1 MCHDPVINTG
11 LVKKVEILEMSRRAK
26 FAVVT
31 LWVALIL
38 GAMAA
43 MAAIAPA
50 GVSRAA
56 APPSYRQADT
66 TARYRLD
73 SSQSK
78 FFAHGLRGG
87 LLWFKGHEHLVAARE
102 FSGEA
107 QLNSVSL
114 AASSLQLTVQTDS
127 MAETSD
133 AFTEPQKQII
143 NKELREIVLE
153 PAKYPEIVFRSSSV
167 SGKSLGTGQY
177 DLKIAGALTLHGVTR
192 PIVIPAK
199 VTVSGSDL
207 RAVGEFSIDRSDF
220 NVKATSAF
228 HGMVRVRKKVK
239 FTFDI
244 VGHRV

>member
-1 MCHDPVINTG
+1 MLP
-11 LVKKVEILEMSRRAK
+11 
-26 FAVVT
+26 
-31 LWVALIL
+31 
-38 GAMAA
+38 
-43 MAAIAPA
+43 AAIETNA
-50 GVSRAA
+50 
-56 APPSYRQADT
+56 RQPVAQAT
-66 TARYRLD
+66 STQRYRLD

-78 FFAHGLRGG
+78 FIAHALRGG

-114 AASSLQLTVQTDS
+114 AASSLQLSVRTDS

-167 SGKSLGTGQY
+167 NGKSLGSGRY
-177 DLKIAGALTLHGVTR
+177 DLKIKGSLTLHGVTR

-199 VTVSGSDL
+199 VTVTGNDL

-228 HGMVRVRKKVK
+228 HGMVRVRKRVK

-244 VGHRV
+244 VGHKV

>member
-1 MCHDPVINTG
+1 
-11 LVKKVEILEMSRRAK
+11 MSTRRKLAIAT
-26 FAVVT
+26 F
-31 LWVALIL
+31 WGALTIGAL
-38 GAMAA
+38 SAMA
-43 MAAIAPA
+43 PA
-50 GVSRAA
+50 DVSRAA
-56 APPSYRQADT
+56 APSPPSHSQANT

-78 FFAHGLRGG
+78 FIAHGLRGG

-107 QLNSVSL
+107 QLDSVSL
-114 AASSLQLTVQTDS
+114 AASSLQLIVKTDS
-127 MAETSD
+127 MVETSD

-143 NKELREIVLE
+143 NKELREIAFE

-167 SGKSLGTGQY
+167 SGKSLGAGQY
-177 DLKIAGALTLHGVTR
+177 NLKIAGALTLHGVTR
-192 PIVIPAK
+192 QIVIPAK
-199 VTVSGSDL
+199 VTVSGNDL

-244 VGHRV
+244 VGHRI

>member
-1 MCHDPVINTG
+1 
-11 LVKKVEILEMSRRAK
+11 MSPRRK
-26 FAVVT
+26 LAVVLFWGALTIGT
-31 LWVALIL
+31 LS
-38 GAMAA
+38 AM
-43 MAAIAPA
+43 APA
-50 GVSRAA
+50 GVSRAPA
-56 APPSYRQADT
+56 TSDRQTNT
-66 TARYRLD
+66 TGRYRLD

-78 FFAHGLRGG
+78 FIAHGLRGG

-107 QLNSVSL
+107 QLDSASL
-114 AASSLQLTVQTDS
+114 AASSLQLSVRTDS

-143 NKELREIVLE
+143 NKELREIVFE

-167 SGKSLGTGQY
+167 SGKSLGAGQY
-177 DLKIAGALTLHGVTR
+177 DLRIAGALTLHGVTR
-192 PIVIPAK
+192 QIVIPAK
-199 VTVSGSDL
+199 VTVNGNDL

-244 VGHRV
+244 IGHRT

>member
-1 MCHDPVINTG
+1 
-11 LVKKVEILEMSRRAK
+11 MSTRRK
-26 FAVVT
+26 LAVVVFWGT
-31 LWVALIL
+31 LTIGALS
-38 GAMAA
+38 AM
-43 MAAIAPA
+43 APA

-56 APPSYRQADT
+56 APSNRQTNT

-78 FFAHGLRGG
+78 FIAHALRGG
-87 LLWFKGHEHLVAARE
+87 LFWFKGHEHLVAARE

-107 QLNSVSL
+107 QLNSASL
-114 AASSLQLTVQTDS
+114 AASSLQLSVQTDS
-127 MAETSD
+127 MVETSD

-153 PAKYPEIVFRSSSV
+153 PGKYPEIVFRSNSV
-167 SGKSLGTGQY
+167 SGKTPGSGQY
-177 DLKIAGALTLHGVTR
+177 DLNIAGALTLHGVTR
-192 PIVIPAK
+192 SIVIPAK
-199 VTVSGSDL
+199 VTVSGNDL

-244 VGHRV
+244 VGHRI

>member
-1 MCHDPVINTG
+1 
-11 LVKKVEILEMSRRAK
+11 MSRRAK
-26 FAVVT
+26 LAVVI
-31 LWVALIL
+31 LWGALSL

-43 MAAIAPA
+43 IAGIVP
-50 GVSRAA
+50 VSLSRAT
-56 APPSYRQADT
+56 PRSHRQANT
-66 TARYRLD
+66 AARYRLD

-78 FFAHGLRGG
+78 FIAHALRSG

-114 AASSLQLTVQTDS
+114 AASSLQLSVRTDS

-167 SGKSLGTGQY
+167 SGKSLGSGQY
-177 DLKIAGALTLHGVTR
+177 DLKIKGALTLHGVTR

-199 VTVSGSDL
+199 VTVSGNDL

-244 VGHRV
+244 IGHQV

>member
-1 MCHDPVINTG
+1 
-11 LVKKVEILEMSRRAK
+11 MSRRTK
-26 FAVVT
+26 FAVVI
-31 LWVALIL
+31 LL
-38 GAMAA
+38 GALMLDA

-56 APPSYRQADT
+56 APRACPQAN
-66 TARYRLD
+66 TAVRYRLD

-78 FFAHGLRGG
+78 FIARALRGG

-107 QLNSVSL
+107 QLNSASL
-114 AASSLQLTVQTDS
+114 AASSLQLIVQTDS

-143 NKELREIVLE
+143 NKELRELVLE

-167 SGKSLGTGQY
+167 SGKSLGAGQY

-199 VTVSGSDL
+199 VTVTGNDL

>member
-1 MCHDPVINTG
+1 
-11 LVKKVEILEMSRRAK
+11 MSRPAK
-26 FAVVT
+26 LAVVI
-31 LWVALIL
+31 LWGALIL
-38 GAMAA
+38 GALTLMAV
-43 MAAIAPA
+43 IAPA
-50 GVSRAA
+50 GVSHAA
-56 APPSYRQADT
+56 APRFSPRSFSQANA

-78 FFAHGLRGG
+78 FIAHALRGG

-107 QLNSVSL
+107 QLDSVSL
-114 AASSLQLTVQTDS
+114 AASSLQLIVQTDS
-127 MAETSD
+127 MVETSD
-133 AFTEPQKQII
+133 AFTDAQKQII
-143 NKELREIVLE
+143 NKELREIVLD
-153 PAKYPEIVFRSSSV
+153 PAKYPEIVFKSSSV
-167 SGKSLGTGQY
+167 SGKSLGSGQY
-177 DLKIAGALTLHGVTR
+177 DLKIKGSLTLHGATR

-199 VTVSGSDL
+199 VTVSGNDL

-244 VGHRV
+244 FGHKV